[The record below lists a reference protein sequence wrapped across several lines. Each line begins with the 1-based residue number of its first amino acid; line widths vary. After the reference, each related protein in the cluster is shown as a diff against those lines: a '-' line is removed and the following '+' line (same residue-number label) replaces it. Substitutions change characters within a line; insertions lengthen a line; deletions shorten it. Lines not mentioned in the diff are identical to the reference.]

1 MNHKNIIVAIGEA
14 IRGGKYLSITYK
26 NREEKVN
33 HFWIS
38 ILDITGDGKIV
49 VDMFNV
55 MKDEPLFKKSISIS
69 GIQSAEI
76 LKFSHYDVP
85 PKLIQKLEED
95 ESLEVYEFDRYNNN
109 ILNYYL
115 ECHKANNDPFL
126 YKTHLISEIDLQ
138 GLQEQSPYQLSNA
151 QQKQIIKE
159 IYHDDY
165 KKYYDYKL
173 ALCEFSIDIDS
184 RGKFVVAYRELT
196 YDPVKKTI
204 QIGNATQF
212 NPNFYIKDV
221 KHSLSYY
228 TDFSPSDFE
237 EEYIKD
243 KTELINLLSDN
254 FKLGEQPNT
263 RPEIVVLGYSKIDLA
278 PIFDGI
284 NTEHENQEMQIPLK
298 AFFKNSSL
306 LDRKNRTEP
315 HIVLY
320 DNNVNIDQLRT
331 IYNSLKYPVTYVQG
345 PPGTGKTQTILNIV
359 VNCLTNNKTVLISSN
374 NNIPIDGIKEKL
386 NLGKYNNK
394 EILVPFIRLGNR
406 QCTLE
411 ALQTIKKLYEYE
423 TNDVPKETLLHSLKE
438 NSREK
443 NKQLLLKLQHYEE
456 RADLEQNLGFIEGLL
471 SKGKYWLLEQERDKL
486 VNKINSI
493 PITTDEDVKG
503 IFEIIKDNYKLLQ
516 FFYFESL
523 KYIKRLKGKEYLELI
538 EILHIIDES
547 EQVKE
552 FNTWLSNDKNVEKF
566 TKVFPIILTTNISCR
581 RLGQRFKFDLLTIDE
596 AGQCEIPTSLIPISK
611 CKNMVLIGDT
621 NQLKPIIVFDKEKN
635 AKLMNQFQIS
645 DEYDYYNNSILS
657 AYKKIDSISREIL
670 LSYHY
675 RCGKKIIDYSNKRF
689 YDKRLNLKAVGTDGT
704 VKLLAVTNANQKNKN
719 GQLEEAMAIV
729 EYIKE
734 NNLSDVFI
742 LTPFRN
748 QEEVINHYL
757 NEAKK
762 AGAIDN
768 AVSCGTIHKVQGQEN
783 KTIIIS
789 TALSTK
795 TSPKTYDWIKN
806 NSELL
811 NVGVT
816 RAKENLIV
824 VTDFDAIKT
833 LSQKDDDL
841 YALIAY
847 AYHNGATEIAQSE
860 VNKLTIGFSNNS
872 KFENEFYKTMQHYCS
887 LQETR
892 FRRNVKV
899 IEVFPEECD
908 NPLVNKKEFDGVLFE
923 SNQPKVI
930 FEINGAEHY
939 SSKKTMKS
947 DAVKMDLVRSKNLE
961 MLLIPNQ
968 YVKHYEFIRELINK
982 FNGDVYQRTLFDNYD
997 VMV

>member
-1 MNHKNIIVAIGEA
+1 MNNKKITIAIGEA
-14 IRGGKYLSITYK
+14 IREGKYLSITYK
-26 NREEKVN
+26 NKEEKVN

-38 ILDITGDGKIV
+38 IIDITGNDKIV

-55 MKDEPLFKKSISIS
+55 MKDEPLFKKTISMSCIL
-69 GIQSAEI
+69 SAEL

-85 PKLIQKLEED
+85 PELIKKLNED
-95 ESLEVYEFDRYNNN
+95 ESLHVYEFDRYNNN

-115 ECHKANNDPFL
+115 ECNKANNDPFL
-126 YKTHLISEIDLQ
+126 HKTHLIPEIDLE
-138 GLQEQSPYQLSNA
+138 GLREQSPYQLSNE

-159 IYHDDY
+159 IYHNDY
-165 KKYYDYKL
+165 NKYYDYKL
-173 ALCEFSIDIDS
+173 ALCEFSIDLDS

-196 YDPVKKTI
+196 YDPVKKTML
-204 QIGNATQF
+204 IGNATQF

-221 KHSLSYY
+221 KYSLSYY

-237 EEYIKD
+237 EQYRKD
-243 KTELINLLSDN
+243 KTELINLLSGN

-263 RPEIVVLGYSKIDLA
+263 RPEIVVLGYSKIDIA
-278 PIFDGI
+278 PIFDSI
-284 NTEHENQEMQIPLK
+284 NAQHENQTMEIPLK

-394 EILVPFIRLGNR
+394 EILFPFIRLGNR

-411 ALQTIKKLYEYE
+411 ALKTIKKLSEYK
-423 TNDVPKETLLHSLKE
+423 TNDVPKEALLHNLKE
-438 NSREK
+438 NSKEK

-456 RADLEQNLGFIEGLL
+456 RTDLEQNLVFIDGLL

-486 VNKINSI
+486 QKTINSI
-493 PITTDEDVKG
+493 PVTTDEDVKG
-503 IFEIIKDNYKLLQ
+503 IFEIIQDNRKLLQ

-523 KYIKRLKGKEYLELI
+523 KYIKRLKGKEYAELI
-538 EILHIIDES
+538 GILDIIDEN
-547 EQVKE
+547 EQIKE
-552 FNTWLSNDKNVEKF
+552 FNTWLSNDKNLEKF

-635 AKLMNQFQIS
+635 IKLMNQFQIS
-645 DEYDYYNNSILS
+645 EEYDYYNNSILS
-657 AYKKIDSISREIL
+657 TFKKIDAISREIL

-675 RCGKKIIDYSNKRF
+675 RCGQKIIDYSNKRF
-689 YDKRLNLKAVGTDGT
+689 YDQRLNLSAVGMDGT
-704 VKLLAVTNANQKNKN
+704 VKLLSVANANQKNKN
-719 GQLEEAMAIV
+719 AQLEEAIAIV

-734 NNLSDVFI
+734 QNLSDVFI

-762 AGAIDN
+762 TGVIDTS
-768 AVSCGTIHKVQGQEN
+768 VSCGTIHKVQGQEN

-824 VTDFDAIKT
+824 VADLKAIKT

-847 AYHNGATEIAQSE
+847 AYHNGTTEVTQSE
-860 VNKLTIGFSNNS
+860 VNKFTIGFSNNS
-872 KFENEFYKTMQHYCS
+872 KFEDEFYNTMQHYCS
-887 LQETR
+887 LNDTR
-892 FRRNVKV
+892 FRRNVKI
-899 IEVFPEECD
+899 IEIFPEEKS

-923 SNQPKVI
+923 NNQPKVI
-930 FEINGAEHY
+930 FELNGQEHY
-939 SSKKTMKS
+939 HNKKTMKS
-947 DAVKMDLVRSKNLE
+947 DAVKMDLIRSKNLQL
-961 MLLIPNQ
+961 LLIPNQ

-982 FNGDVYQRTLFDNYD
+982 FNGDVYQRTLFDNY
-997 VMV
+997 

>member
-1 MNHKNIIVAIGEA
+1 MNNKKITVCIGEA
-14 IRGGKYLSITYK
+14 IREGKYLSITYK
-26 NREEKVN
+26 NKDGKVTP
-33 HFWIS
+33 FWIS
-38 ILDITGDGKIV
+38 ILDITRHDKIV

-55 MKDEPLFKKSISIS
+55 MKDEPLFKRTISIS
-69 GIQSAEI
+69 SIQSAEL

-85 PKLIQKLEED
+85 PELIKKINED
-95 ESLEVYEFDRYNNN
+95 DSLDIYEFDRYSNN

-115 ECHKANNDPFL
+115 ECNKANNDPFL
-126 YKTHLISEIDLQ
+126 HKTHLIPEIDLE
-138 GLQEQSPYQLSNA
+138 GLIEKSPYQLSNE

-159 IYHDDY
+159 IYHNDY
-165 KKYYDYKL
+165 NKYYDYKL
-173 ALCEFSIDIDS
+173 ALCEFSIDLES
-184 RGKFVVAYRELT
+184 KGKFVVAYRELT
-196 YDPVKKTI
+196 YDPVKKTML
-204 QIGNATQF
+204 IGKATQF

-221 KHSLSYY
+221 KYSLSYY

-237 EEYIKD
+237 EHYLTNKSEIID
-243 KTELINLLSDN
+243 LLRDN
-254 FKLGEQPNT
+254 FKLGELPNT
-263 RPEIVVLGYSKIDLA
+263 RPEIVVLGYSKIDIA
-278 PIFDGI
+278 PIFDRI

-306 LDRKNRTEP
+306 LDRKNRKEP

-320 DNNVNIDQLRT
+320 DKNVNIDQLRT

-374 NNIPIDGIKEKL
+374 NNVPIDGIKEKL
-386 NLGKYNNK
+386 NLGKYRDK
-394 EILVPFIRLGNR
+394 EILFPFIRLGNK

-411 ALQTIKKLYEYE
+411 ALQTIKKLYKYE
-423 TNDVPKETLLHSLKE
+423 TSDVPRETLLHNLKE
-438 NSREK
+438 NSKEK
-443 NKQLLLKLQHYEE
+443 NKQLLFKLQNYEE
-456 RADLEQNLGFIEGLL
+456 RTDLEQNLEFIDGLL
-471 SKGKYWLLEQERDKL
+471 SKGNYWLLEQERQKL
-486 VNKINSI
+486 QNKINSI
-493 PITTDEDVKG
+493 PVTTDEDVKG
-503 IFEIIKDNYKLLQ
+503 IFEIIQGNHGLLQ

-523 KYIKRLKGKEYLELI
+523 KYIKRLRGKDYIELI
-538 EILHIIDES
+538 EILHLIDEN
-547 EQVKE
+547 EQIKE
-552 FNTWLSNDKNVEKF
+552 FNAWLSDDNNLEKF
-566 TKVFPIILTTNISCR
+566 TKVFPIILTTNISSR
-581 RLGQRFKFDLLTIDE
+581 RLGQKFKFDLLTIDE

-635 AKLMNQFQIS
+635 EKLMQQFQI
-645 DEYDYYNNSILS
+645 DKEYDYYNNSILS
-657 AYKKIDSISREIL
+657 TYKKIDTISREIL

-689 YDKRLNLKAVGTDGT
+689 YEQRLNLTAVGTAGMI
-704 VKLLAVTNANQKNKN
+704 KLLSVNNVNQKNKN
-719 GQLEEAMAIV
+719 AQIEEAIAIV
-729 EYIKE
+729 EYIKD
-734 NNLSDVFI
+734 NKLSDVFI

-748 QEEVINHYL
+748 QEEVISHYL
-757 NEAKK
+757 NEEKRR
-762 AGAIDN
+762 GVIDS

-795 TSPKTYDWIKN
+795 TSKKTYDWIKN

-824 VTDFDAIKT
+824 VADLEAIKT
-833 LSQKDDDL
+833 LSEKDDDL

-847 AYHNGATEIAQSE
+847 AYHNGTTEIKQSE
-860 VNKLTIGFSNNS
+860 VNKFTIGFSNNS
-872 KFENEFYKTMQHYCS
+872 KFEDEFYKTMQHYCS
-887 LQETR
+887 LKETR

-899 IEVFPEECD
+899 VEVFPEES
-908 NPLVNKKEFDGVLFE
+908 NNSLVNKKEFDGVLFE
-923 SNQPKVI
+923 NNLPKVI
-930 FEINGAEHY
+930 FELNGAEHY
-939 SSKKTMKS
+939 HSKRTIKS
-947 DAVKMDLVRSKNLE
+947 DKLKIELVHSKNLQ

-982 FNGDVYQRTLFDNYD
+982 FNGNLYQETLFDGYD
-997 VMV
+997 SLS